1 MSSLITSSPNKQ
13 RKNRFTPPQ
22 LIEILLIHQSP
33 KFVIEINKIKQSFT
47 QGTGDRCRRA
57 SAEPMATPRLLVR
70 SSRHAR
76 HAIHAFGFLSAAP
89 ETPLEIHEFRLSSG
103 LSFSPRRISKASG
116 TPGAHR
122 KGLRL
127 TCRSSAGLH
136 QPNPQIGCA
145 ARHALG
151 ADFFCGGPSHG

>member
-1 MSSLITSSPNKQ
+1 MSLLITSSPNKQ

-22 LIEILLIHQSP
+22 SIEILLIHQSP

-57 SAEPMATPRLLVR
+57 SAEPMATPRLLLVR

-103 LSFSPRRISKASG
+103 LSFSTRRVSKASG
-116 TPGAHR
+116 THGAHR
-122 KGLRL
+122 KGLRP
-127 TCRSSAGLH
+127 TCRSPAGVH
-136 QPNPQIGCA
+136 QPKPQIGCA

-151 ADFFCGGPSHG
+151 ADLLRWPKPW

>member
-1 MSSLITSSPNKQ
+1 MSSLITSSPNKK
-13 RKNRFTPPQ
+13 RKNRFTPQ

-33 KFVIEINKIKQSFT
+33 KFVIEINNNKKQSFT

-89 ETPLEIHEFRLSSG
+89 ETPLRSIEFRLSSG
-103 LSFSPRRISKASG
+103 LSFSSRRIRKASG
-116 TPGAHR
+116 THGAHR
-122 KGLRL
+122 KGLRP
-127 TCRSSAGLH
+127 TCRSPAGVH
-136 QPNPQIGCA
+136 QPKPQIGCA
-145 ARHALG
+145 ARLALG
-151 ADFFCGGPSHG
+151 ADLLRWPKPW